1 LDAIFHPWALRS
13 SFKVSSLCIWIKP
26 VTQVTKS
33 VEQKI
38 EELRAKRPELP
49 RPVPPIESP
58 VYQNWRAEYQRWVD
72 ELDYLEKIKYVQD
85 FKLATAKVPGPLGM
99 QFHRK
104 TIDQINQTT
113 ASENLEDQNQE
124 SQ

>member
-1 LDAIFHPWALRS
+1 M
-13 SFKVSSLCIWIKP
+13 
-26 VTQVTKS
+26 TKT

-58 VYQNWRAEYQRWVD
+58 VYQRWRAEYQRWVD
-72 ELDYLEKIKYVQD
+72 DLDYLEKIKYVQD
-85 FKLATAKVPGPLGM
+85 FKLATAKVPGPRGM

-104 TIDQINQTT
+104 TIDQINRTI
-113 ASENLEDQNQE
+113 AAEKAMEE
-124 SQ
+124 E